1 MQPALMPD
9 NAQGGEN
16 LAIPAAAAII
26 EKEVGGKRYILLQTR
41 HKPEVS
47 PAYTGLFEIPAGCI
61 RTYEDIFETLKRE
74 IKEETGQKADKI
86 INLHHSGRYDYGK
99 KFQKKVGFRGQTY
112 VLFIAGLKSKK
123 IRIGF
128 H

>member
-1 MQPALMPD
+1 MPD

-74 IKEETGQKADKI
+74 IKEE
-86 INLHHSGRYDYGK
+86 
-99 KFQKKVGFRGQTY
+99 VGLEGTE
-112 VLFIAGLKSKK
+112 IATQSTP
-123 IRIGF
+123 
-128 H
+128 